1 MLWAT
6 ESGFAASPGPKNDVT
21 DLVQRGVGS
30 ALFTYSSLQFGV
42 DNESHLGLRMAVW
55 EQMRDWKLKAEGK

>member
-6 ESGFAASPGPKNDVT
+6 EGGFAASPGPENDVT
-21 DLVQRGVGS
+21 DLVQCGVGS

-42 DNESHLGLRMAVW
+42 DNESHLGVRMAVW
-55 EQMRDWKLKAEGK
+55 EQMRAWKLKAEGK